1 MIALCWGKQ
10 LIMKN
15 IFLGALFLCLTIQ
28 VNGQEYN
35 HWSIDFGAGVHRIIS
50 PLSEGYKSDLFGLGQ
65 ANLGVRYMLNEKFGL
80 RVDVGYNEFKEG
92 ENSLPFR
99 ANYYRANIEGVV
111 NIGNIYK
118 FSSWTK
124 RFNLLF
130 HSGVGYSNLKTITP
144 FDTGSGES
152 IFNVIIGFTPQYKL
166 SNRIS
171 LFLDVS
177 TIIHDNQENTYDG
190 AKNNLNSDNIS
201 TSLINTSLGVNI
213 SLGKHKENA
222 DYLKDEELIL
232 DDKFDEITKRL
243 DKAETEIAI
252 LKAKNRKINKIAL
265 VKELD
270 TRYAKKEEL
279 VVNRYESIVTG
290 SNVAFIRKLLNS
302 GYVNVYFDV
311 NKSIVQK
318 GSLSSV
324 NYLITFLEDNP
335 RVSALLIGYADETG
349 KENYNQTLSKK
360 RAKSVFELLIAAGIS
375 KSRLSYTGG
384 GEDKS
389 VAKKARQLARKVTFQ
404 IN

>member
-1 MIALCWGKQ
+1 
-10 LIMKN
+10 MKN
-15 IFLGALFLCLTIQ
+15 IVLGALFLCLTIQ
-28 VNGQEYN
+28 GSAQEYN
-35 HWSIDFGAGVHRIIS
+35 HWSLDFGAGVHRIVS

-65 ANLGVRYMLNEKFGL
+65 ANFGVRYMLNEKFGI
-80 RVDVGYNEFKEG
+80 RVGVGYNEFQES

-111 NIGNIYK
+111 NIGNIFK

-124 RFNLLF
+124 RFNFLF

-144 FDTGSGES
+144 VDTGNGEDL
-152 IFNVIIGFTPQYKL
+152 FNIMIGFTPQYKL

-177 TIIHDNQENTYDG
+177 TIMHDSQDNTYNG
-190 AKNNLNSDNIS
+190 AKNNLNSEKIS
-201 TSLINTSLGVNI
+201 TSLFNTSIGVNI
-213 SLGKHKENA
+213 SLGKDKENA
-222 DYLKDEELIL
+222 DFLKDEELVG

-252 LKAKNRKINKIAL
+252 LKVKKAEVNKIAL

-318 GSLSSV
+318 GSLNSV
-324 NYLITFLEDNP
+324 NYLITFMEDNP
-335 RVSALLIGYADETG
+335 TVSALLIGYADETG
-349 KENYNQTLSKK
+349 TEKNNQALSKK
-360 RAKSVFELLIAAGIS
+360 RAESVFELLIAAGIS
-375 KSRLSYTGG
+375 KRRLSFTGG

-389 VAKKARQLARKVTFQ
+389 VAKKARQFARKVTFQ